1 MSVEKFVVLFSCC
14 VMLCSNFVMF
24 CGVMVVVLLMVM
36 FIEKVVLLSV
46 LFIVC
51 FLLCCGFVDCAWV
64 VNLCWLNWVR
74 DGWC

>member
-1 MSVEKFVVLFSCC
+1 
-14 VMLCSNFVMF
+14 
-24 CGVMVVVLLMVM
+24 MVIVLLV
-36 FIEKVVLLSV
+36 ILGRILNDVLLSV

-64 VNLCWLNWVR
+64 VNLCWLNWVC